1 MNAEEV
7 NMDSLFDEAVYAPEN
22 WSARC
27 TKWCDCMTSA
37 AVTIIIYWVFTKCW
51 Y

>member
-7 NMDSLFDEAVYAPEN
+7 NMDGSFDEAVYAPET

-27 TKWCDCMTSA
+27 TKSCDCMTSA
-37 AVTIIIYWVFTKCW
+37 AVIIIIY
-51 Y
+51 